1 VSDEIYHG
9 LSYAGRDRTVL
20 EFTDRAF
27 VLNGFSKAYAMTG
40 WRLGWVI
47 GPREHIRALQTLYG
61 NFFISTNEF
70 VQWAGVAALREAGA
84 DSRRFRAI
92 FDDRRRAMIAGL
104 RGIGLGVG
112 AEPTGAFYVLA
123 NARHLSRDSVS
134 LAREILES
142 SHVAVTPGAAFGA
155 NAEGYLRFSY
165 ASSLERIREGLS
177 RLERFLAAPR
187 VRESRDAKRARARQI
202 VRALKK
208 AYPDAKCALNFTS
221 PLELLVATILS
232 AQCTDERVNM
242 VTPGPLQEIPDRA
255 RLRRSRHRRPRGRT
269 VRSTG
274 FYRAKSRSIV
284 GMAKALIDRHGG
296 EVPKDREALTELP
309 GVGLKTAN
317 VLLGNAFGE
326 QAVAVD
332 THVFRVSQRLGL
344 ARSDDP
350 DKIHDQLVDVL
361 PKAELTLTT
370 HLLQSHGRRCC
381 AAKKPLCPACPVKS
395 LCPLAR

>member
-1 VSDEIYHG
+1 
-9 LSYAGRDRTVL
+9 
-20 EFTDRAF
+20 
-27 VLNGFSKAYAMTG
+27 
-40 WRLGWVI
+40 
-47 GPREHIRALQTLYG
+47 
-61 NFFISTNEF
+61 
-70 VQWAGVAALREAGA
+70 
-84 DSRRFRAI
+84 
-92 FDDRRRAMIAGL
+92 
-104 RGIGLGVG
+104 
-112 AEPTGAFYVLA
+112 
-123 NARHLSRDSVS
+123 
-134 LAREILES
+134 
-142 SHVAVTPGAAFGA
+142 
-155 NAEGYLRFSY
+155 
-165 ASSLERIREGLS
+165 
-177 RLERFLAAPR
+177 
-187 VRESRDAKRARARQI
+187 VRESRDAKRARARRI

-208 AYPDAKCALNFTS
+208 AYPDAKCALDFTN

-242 VTPGPLQEIPDRA
+242 VTPALFKKY
-255 RLRRSRHRRPRGRT
+255 RT
-269 VRSTG
+269 AGDYAAVDAAALEEEVRSTG
-274 FYRAKSRSIV
+274 FYRAKSRSII
-284 GMAKALIDRHGG
+284 GMAKTLVDRHRG

-326 QAVAVD
+326 QAIAVD

-395 LCPLAR
+395 LCPWPGKTKIQAKIR

>member
-1 VSDEIYHG
+1 
-9 LSYAGRDRTVL
+9 
-20 EFTDRAF
+20 
-27 VLNGFSKAYAMTG
+27 M
-40 WRLGWVI
+40 
-47 GPREHIRALQTLYG
+47 
-61 NFFISTNEF
+61 
-70 VQWAGVAALREAGA
+70 
-84 DSRRFRAI
+84 
-92 FDDRRRAMIAGL
+92 
-104 RGIGLGVG
+104 
-112 AEPTGAFYVLA
+112 
-123 NARHLSRDSVS
+123 
-134 LAREILES
+134 
-142 SHVAVTPGAAFGA
+142 
-155 NAEGYLRFSY
+155 
-165 ASSLERIREGLS
+165 
-177 RLERFLAAPR
+177 
-187 VRESRDAKRARARQI
+187 RESRDAKRARARQI

-242 VTPGPLQEIPDRA
+242 VTPALFKKYRTA
-255 RLRRSRHRRPRGRT
+255 REYAATDTAALEED

-284 GMAKALIDRHGG
+284 GMAKALVDQHGG

-344 ARSDDP
+344 ACSEDP

-361 PKAELTLTT
+361 PKTELTLTT

-395 LCPLAR
+395 LCPWPGKTKIQPKIR